1 MYLEERMIKMIDI
14 GQECF
19 TNETLST
26 WKETIYGSNYPLT
39 KHKYMYKHHLTS
51 TYFIILNF

>member
-19 TNETLST
+19 TNE
-26 WKETIYGSNYPLT
+26 NCPLG
-39 KHKYMYKHHLTS
+39 KKQCMGV
-51 TYFIILNF
+51 IIP